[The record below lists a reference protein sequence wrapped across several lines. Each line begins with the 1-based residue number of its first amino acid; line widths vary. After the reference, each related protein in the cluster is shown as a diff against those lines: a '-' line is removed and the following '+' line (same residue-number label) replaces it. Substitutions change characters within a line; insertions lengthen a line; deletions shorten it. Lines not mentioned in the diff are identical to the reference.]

1 MRAGSLFLVGVLVL
15 AASPVLAQDPEEQ
28 LMRGAEWEARGD
40 PARAAEAYDRALAHR
55 PGDEFALCRLG
66 LLDFHARRPGD
77 ARARFEAVLA
87 ANPGNILARSMRG
100 MLLLREGKNDAA
112 REDFEAALVRD
123 GAAVLPNLGL
133 AAVLLAEGREAEA
146 LDRLA
151 AARPLAGDDPRL
163 LSAWRDMS
171 RGLGLPMAARLAQ
184 DELVELAP
192 RDPSA
197 LVELGWSL
205 RALREDELARNAWRQ
220 ALRLAPG
227 DAGAR
232 KALAGSL
239 RSDAAV
245 LREAGEEKRA
255 ERFLREA
262 EETERGGP
270 TRPAPRQ

>member
-1 MRAGSLFLVGVLVL
+1 MRGVLLSLVGVLLL

-40 PARAAEAYDRALAHR
+40 AARAAEAYARALAQR

-66 LLDFHARRPGD
+66 FLDFHARRPGE

-87 ANPGNILARSMRG
+87 VNPGNILARSMRG
-100 MLLLREGKNDAA
+100 VLLLREGKNDAA
-112 REDFEAALVRD
+112 REDFEAALGRES
-123 GAAVLPNLGL
+123 AAVLPNLGL
-133 AAVLLAEGREAEA
+133 AAALLAEGREAEA

-151 AARPLAGDDPRL
+151 AARTLVGEDPQL
-163 LSAWRDMS
+163 LSAWRDMA

-192 RDPSA
+192 RDPAA

-205 RALREDELARNAWRQ
+205 RALGEDELARNAWRQ

-227 DAGAR
+227 DAAAQ

-239 RSDAAV
+239 RLDAAV
-245 LREAGEEKRA
+245 LREAGEDKRA

-262 EETERGGP
+262 EETVRGGSA
-270 TRPAPRQ
+270 RPAARQ